1 MFIDSTEDDRY
12 FSDVMYHTGCG
23 SCNVLGNTED
33 DKYFSDV
40 IYHTGCGSCGAD
52 QYKGPSSPGRPGQ
65 CGVQPVKGYR
75 YRLHQQHQ
83 NPRHQIN
90 DVLWG
95 SGNH

>member
-1 MFIDSTEDDRY
+1 MTDILVMLCITQAALAAMFLGNTEDDRY
-12 FSDVMYHTGCG
+12 F
-23 SCNVLGNTED
+23 N
-33 DKYFSDV
+33 DV
-40 IYHTGCGSCGAD
+40 IYHTGCGSCGAG

-65 CGVQPVKGYR
+65 CGVQSVKEYR